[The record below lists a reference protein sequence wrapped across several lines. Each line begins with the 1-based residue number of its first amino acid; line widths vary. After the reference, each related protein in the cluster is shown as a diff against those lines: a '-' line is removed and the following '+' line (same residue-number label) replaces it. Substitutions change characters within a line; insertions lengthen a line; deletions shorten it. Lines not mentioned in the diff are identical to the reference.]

1 MAVLSRYMI
10 ALALL
15 GIMAS
20 CAYGI
25 LSTEEAPV
33 ESRWAYRAIYGTVGL
48 GCAVGG
54 AWLLLPRRT
63 NG

>member
-1 MAVLSRYMI
+1 MAVLTRSVI

-15 GIMAS
+15 GIAAF
-20 CAYGI
+20 CVYGL
-25 LSTEEAPV
+25 LSTGEAPV
-33 ESRWAYRAIYGTVGL
+33 GSRWAFLTIYGTGGV

-54 AWLLLPRRT
+54 TWLLLPRRA